1 MNSPIVL
8 NPKDFEYLTKSDQQ
22 YLEYI
27 QRLYLAN
34 SGQLKHFHILGP
46 WHQVTHKQLNK
57 IVERIA
63 TPTTRPCS
71 RGHVKGIWCV
81 QDADYLTGP
90 KILKRPPSSVG
101 SGSSSSTPVSSA
113 RKHRTPPTPQ
123 KKYSIPRKYQ
133 IVPKP
138 TPWIIMDPS
147 KKKNF
152 ISDDP
157 PDPSY
162 NREVYSARMSRKP
175 RPGSL
180 DMKRPHTSVPR
191 VTRKSWSGERYV
203 GSPFTTTHSMEDV
216 EIIVD
221 RVSKPTVAST
231 GGVTIAEKFENK
243 DYVYGSKSVTPD
255 MGHISQ
261 PTVASVGGV
270 TIAEKFENKDY
281 VYGSKNVSPR
291 ELDGIVNRITK
302 PTVASTGGAGIE
314 RNYTDFVY
322 GGQKVA
328 PGGIEDIVTRITKP
342 TVSSRGGVDL
352 ADKKYVYIKPKII
365 KTNIIIPELETKFM
379 GKRKVSAGEMN
390 EIVERLNKLTPAYKA
405 KYSINPH
412 VWRDD
417 SARGPAYR
425 AEVTAT

>member
-1 MNSPIVL
+1 MNSAIRL

-34 SGQLKHFHILGP
+34 SGQLKHFHTLGP
-46 WHQVTHKQLNK
+46 WHQVTNKQLNK
-57 IVERIA
+57 IVERVA
-63 TPTTRPCS
+63 APSPRPCS

-90 KILKRPPSSVG
+90 RILKRPPSSVG
-101 SGSSSSTPVSSA
+101 SGSSTSTPVSSA
-113 RKHRTPPTPQ
+113 RKRSAPVHPPN
-123 KKYSIPRKYQ
+123 KYSIPRKYQ
-133 IVPKP
+133 VVPKP

-162 NREVYSARMSRKP
+162 NREVYSARMSRTP
-175 RPGSL
+175 REYQEV
-180 DMKRPHTSVPR
+180 KRPHTSGVR
-191 VTRKSWSGERYV
+191 MRQSRSTERYV
-203 GSPFTTTHSMEDV
+203 GSPFTTNHSWEEV
-216 EIIVD
+216 EVIVD
-221 RVSKPTVAST
+221 RVSRPTVASTGGVTIAEKFRNKDYVYGSKSITPNIYHIAQPTVAST

-243 DYVYGSKSVTPD
+243 DYVYGSK
-255 MGHISQ
+255 H
-261 PTVASVGGV
+261 
-270 TIAEKFENKDY
+270 
-281 VYGSKNVSPR
+281 VSPR
-291 ELDGIVNRITK
+291 ELDHIVDRITK
-302 PTVASTGGAGIE
+302 STVASTGGAGME

-322 GGQKVA
+322 GGQKVQ
-328 PGGIEDIVTRITKP
+328 PDQLEDIVSRITKP

-352 ADKKYVYIKPKII
+352 ANKKYEYIKPKKI

-379 GKRKVSAGEMN
+379 GKRRVSLEEMN
-390 EIVERLNKLTPAYKA
+390 NIVDRLTKLTPAYKA

-412 VWRDD
+412 VWKDD
-417 SARGPAYR
+417 SARGPAHQR
-425 AEVTAT
+425 ELTATI